1 MSQLLLRL
9 YLVVRQPRNFL
20 ILLCVF
26 IGVSL
31 LLHFLRGYDGDWGAT
46 NLILSIEASTASA
59 VLMMLAEEAAERQK
73 EQTEYQTRML
83 KHLEELEERILSAI
97 TEGKS

>member
-1 MSQLLLRL
+1 MMLRL
-9 YLVVRQPRNFL
+9 YLFARKPRNFL

-26 IGVSL
+26 ISVSL
-31 LLHFLRGYDGDWGAT
+31 LLHFLRGYDSDFGMT

-73 EQTEYQTRML
+73 EQVEYQTKML
-83 KHLEELEERILSAI
+83 RHLEELEERILNAV
-97 TEGKS
+97 TGGKS